1 MVEDMSAASDRT
13 ARLKYCNTL
22 GQGRTLC
29 CSTEGTVGPTGPAG
43 AGITGPT
50 GAAGSGGTTGPTGP
64 QGARG
69 ETGPTGAEGPRGSTG
84 PTGDTG
90 AVLKG
95 DTGPTGAQGISIT
108 GSTGPTGPDG
118 LSIIGPTGPTGAQGI
133 SITGSTGPTG
143 PDGLT
148 IIGPTGPTGAT
159 NTTTMSITD
168 TNSASTFYPT
178 FVSTSGAGQ
187 TVYADITTTPL
198 SYIPSTGTIATSTV
212 NATSGFQKN
221 GTGIVSMTYADFSIS
236 GLTTTLSEYL
246 INLPPGVNQDNIVS
260 VVPLTGQ
267 INDIA
272 YVGYIAL
279 GNWSAVQT
287 TTQLRIQAR
296 LGNAVASNV
305 GLFRVYYRI

>member
-1 MVEDMSAASDRT
+1 
-13 ARLKYCNTL
+13 
-22 GQGRTLC
+22 
-29 CSTEGTVGPTGPAG
+29 
-43 AGITGPT
+43 
-50 GAAGSGGTTGPTGP
+50 
-64 QGARG
+64 
-69 ETGPTGAEGPRGSTG
+69 
-84 PTGDTG
+84 
-90 AVLKG
+90 
-95 DTGPTGAQGISIT
+95 
-108 GSTGPTGPDG
+108 
-118 LSIIGPTGPTGAQGI
+118 
-133 SITGSTGPTG
+133 
-143 PDGLT
+143 
-148 IIGPTGPTGAT
+148 
-159 NTTTMSITD
+159 MSITD

-187 TVYADITTTPL
+187 TVYADTTTTPL
-198 SYIPSTGTIATSTV
+198 SYVPSTGIITTTTV

-246 INLPPGVNQDNIVS
+246 VNLPAGVNQDNIVS
-260 VVPLTGQ
+260 VVPTTGL

-279 GNWSAVQT
+279 GLWSGIQT